1 MDNPFQKTFGRR
13 EVAFLTDP
21 RIGEVIA
28 WWRDAA
34 ENWFSQ
40 SPAFDAAFRACFET
54 LHDAATAGDLAAWE
68 ATPDGCLALLI
79 LLDQYPRNAFRG
91 TKRMY
96 RTDGKALAVA
106 RLAEQQGFL
115 DLVPRDLLVFM
126 LLPFAHS
133 ETPEDQELSLE
144 LHRRYLPS
152 GLHRAK
158 RHHSIIA
165 RFGRFPHRQ
174 PIFDRALTP
183 EESQY
188 LNDGGFQ
195 G

>member
-1 MDNPFQKTFGRR
+1 MTG
-13 EVAFLTDP
+13 A
-21 RIGEVIA
+21 RISEVIT
-28 WWRDAA
+28 WRRGAT

-40 SPAFDAAFRACFET
+40 SPEFDAIFRARFAH
-54 LHDAATAGDLAAWE
+54 LHGAAMTGDLTSWQ
-68 ATPDGCLALLI
+68 ATPEGCLALLI

-91 TKRMY
+91 TRKMY
-96 RTDGKALAVA
+96 RSDPQALSVA
-106 RLAEQQGFL
+106 HFARCKGFIDRLPQ
-115 DLVPRDLLVFM
+115 DLRLFM

-133 ETPEDQELSLE
+133 EALEDQEQSVA
-144 LHRRYLPS
+144 LHRHYLPS

-158 RHHSIIA
+158 RHRDIIA

-174 PIFDRALTP
+174 TIFKRALTP

-188 LNDGGFQ
+188 LNAGGFQ

>member
-1 MDNPFQKTFGRR
+1 MT
-13 EVAFLTDP
+13 VAP
-21 RIGEVIA
+21 ISEVIA
-28 WWRDAA
+28 WWRGAT

-40 SPAFDAAFRACFET
+40 SPAFDAIFRARFAH
-54 LHDAATAGDLAAWE
+54 LHDAAMAGGLASWQ
-68 ATPDGCLALLI
+68 ATPEGCLALLI

-91 TKRMY
+91 TREMY
-96 RTDGKALAVA
+96 RADPQALSVA
-106 RLAEQQGFL
+106 RHARRQGFIGRL
-115 DLVPRDLLVFM
+115 PPDLRLFM

-133 ETPEDQELSLE
+133 EALEDQEQSVA

-152 GLHRAK
+152 GLHRAR
-158 RHHSIIA
+158 RHRDIIA

-174 PIFDRALTP
+174 SIFKRTPTP

-188 LNDGGFQ
+188 LNAGGFR